1 MKKLLTALLLLF
13 VAFLPLNAAFS
24 QEEEPPKDSLETP
37 ILEPDTETENAE
49 TNDLTGSKLSGDIQ
63 TLANFFV
70 RDSSIGAA
78 NTPQYDRQKFGTT
91 SWVTLN
97 YRNWGFDIGLRFDAF
112 FNSNLVDPLDSYT
125 AVGIGRWHVRKAVG
139 KLDITAGYIYDQI
152 GTGTIFRAYENRFLA
167 IDNALVGARF
177 LYQFNENLSV
187 RVFAGK
193 QKMVEKQPNL
203 LATYDPII
211 AGGAAE
217 GFLQLGENASM
228 VGGLGIVRRTL
239 DDQTMNRIAQDISS
253 YTPEDKFIPKYTT
266 YAFSAYN
273 TLNIGNFA
281 WYAEGAYKTHEA
293 INPLRA
299 DGILEDH
306 DGYTAL
312 TSLSYSQ
319 KGLSAMLAYKR
330 TENFVFRTSPLQ
342 ILTRGQIAFL
352 PPMARQNTYRLCS
365 RYNAATQEIG
375 EQALQLDLMYTY
387 KRKWQFLLNISNI
400 TKPDN
405 TLLYREFFFE
415 ASYKQKGKW
424 KLSGGFQLQ
433 QYNQEIYEF
442 KPNVPL
448 VRSYIPFAE
457 FNYTL
462 NDNTSFR
469 IEAQYMHNKQDYGS
483 WLYGLFELN
492 IAPHWSFSISDM
504 INIVPTKYDKPKHF
518 YTALIGYTEGSTMFG
533 ISYVK
538 QVEGIVCTGGVCR
551 YEPAFNGV
559 RLSLQSRF

>member
-1 MKKLLTALLLLF
+1 MQKLSTALLLFFL
-13 VAFLPLNAAFS
+13 ALLPLCAVSA
-24 QEEEPPKDSLETP
+24 QEEEPAADSTDVP
-37 ILEPDTETENAE
+37 IIEEPVDDTGGGSG
-49 TNDLTGSKLSGDIQ
+49 DLTGSKLSGDIQ
-63 TLANFFV
+63 TIANFFI
-70 RDSSIGAA
+70 RDSTIGAA
-78 NTPQYDRQKFGTT
+78 NTPQYDRQKFGST

-112 FNSNLVDPLDSYT
+112 TNSNLVDPLDSYT

-177 LYQFNENLSV
+177 IYQFNPNLSV
-187 RVFAGK
+187 RLFAGK

-203 LATYDPII
+203 SATYDPII

-217 GFLQLGENASM
+217 GFLPLGDNASM

-253 YTPEDKFIPKYTT
+253 YVPEDKFIPKYTT
-266 YAFSAYN
+266 YVFGAYN
-273 TLNIGNFA
+273 TLNVGNFA
-281 WYAEGAYKTHEA
+281 WYVEGAYKTEEA

-299 DGILEDH
+299 DGILESH

-312 TSLSYSQ
+312 TSLTYTQ

-352 PPMARQNTYRLCS
+352 PPMARQNSYRLCS

-387 KRKWQFLLNISNI
+387 KRRLQFLLNVSNI
-400 TKPDN
+400 MKPNN
-405 TLLYREFFFE
+405 TLLYREVFFE
-415 ASYKQKGKW
+415 ASYRSKGNW
-424 KLSGGFQLQ
+424 KLSGGFQFQ
-433 QYNQEIYEF
+433 QYNQEVYEF

-448 VRSYIPFAE
+448 VVSYIPFAE
-457 FNYTL
+457 FNYKF
-462 NDNTSFR
+462 NDNTSMR
-469 IEAQYMHNKQDYGS
+469 IETQYMHNRQDYGS
-483 WLYGLFELN
+483 WLYGLIELN
-492 IAPHWSFSISDM
+492 IAPHWSFSLSDM
-504 INIVPTKYDKPKHF
+504 LNIVPTKYDKPKHF
-518 YTALIGYTEGSTMFG
+518 YTALIGYTEGSTM
-533 ISYVK
+533 ISLSYVK

-551 YEPAFNGV
+551 YEPAFNGA
-559 RLSLQSRF
+559 RIAIQSRF